1 MKLDMCF
8 KNIKKYN
15 STVKF
20 SKYVVMLNCL
30 VKIAMLQLSFLIT
43 TLHSGGFRNFFQ
55 GGH

>member
-30 VKIAMLQLSFLIT
+30 VKIAMLQLSL
-43 TLHSGGFRNFFQ
+43 
-55 GGH
+55 